1 VNAAETLE
9 RSQWDHFWVPPDVT
23 VVDRPELLLYAC
35 ARDTSYLNTV
45 VRTRA
50 PDGELPAL
58 IAEAEGHYR
67 GRRARWLVPD
77 TFPTAGL
84 EAALGRSGWAETE
97 RFEVRALDVAAWAR
111 PPSATSVAVTTRT
124 ALLDAY
130 AVADAAFGRA
140 TTHTEAEIALDLAA
154 CREGTRVHRFVAY
167 EAGEPVAVGGM
178 TAFPALG
185 FGLLWGGGTAPGARG
200 RGAYSAVLGAR
211 IARAKALGLTTV
223 GLYARVETSAPI
235 VARLGF
241 GRFGEMRY
249 FEREVPG

>member
-1 VNAAETLE
+1 MNPAEMLE

-23 VVDRPELLLYAC
+23 VIDRPELLLYAC
-35 ARDTSYLNTV
+35 ARPSPYLNTV
-45 VRTRA
+45 VRVRA
-50 PDGELPAL
+50 PDGELPGL
-58 IAEAEGHYR
+58 IAEAERHYAW
-67 GRRARWLVPD
+67 RRARWLVPD
-77 TFPTAGL
+77 TYPTAGL
-84 EAALGRSGWAETE
+84 EAALAGAAWAETE

-111 PPSATSVAVTTRT
+111 PTVASAVAVTTRE

-130 AVADAAFGRA
+130 AVADAAFGRG

-178 TAFPALG
+178 TAFPTLG
-185 FGLLWGGGTAPGARG
+185 FGLLWGGGTVPGARG

-223 GLYARVETSAPI
+223 GLYAKVETSAPI

-241 GRFGEMRY
+241 GRFGGMRY